1 MGHTLTL
8 DQTDDCS
15 RRTRMVEHLE
25 GHGVN
30 SDPIPCQIR
39 RLLRRRVLADQ
50 RPLTAVH

>member
-25 GHGVN
+25 GHGAD
-30 SDPIPCQIR
+30 SGPIACQIS
-39 RLLRRRVLADQ
+39 RLRFRQGLADQ
-50 RPLTAVH
+50 RLLTAVH